1 MPTCPTVWPDTV
13 TQQDPAPGTTDVTGP
28 HVNLLVSLGPRP
40 AAYVMPEL
48 VGLPLAEAQS
58 KLGSAGLRLSKLS
71 PVPAPDSASG
81 TVVGQTPARGQRIDS
96 NSTIELQVARVA
108 VASAPVRFRACA
120 RIPGSAMA
128 YAKIEIAPSIL
139 ASNFAKLGEDVR
151 AVEQGGADVI
161 HVDVMDG
168 HFVPNI
174 SIGIPVVAS
183 LHKATRLP
191 LDVHLMIERPEDYIE
206 QFVRAGASRVLI
218 HQEATVHL
226 DRALSMI
233 RELGAQA
240 GAAINPATPV
250 ATLTDVFDKVDTV
263 LVMSVNPGFGGQKF
277 IPGAVEKIRQ
287 LNQWRARYNGAFR
300 IEVDGGVDAENT
312 AELAQAGANTFV
324 AGTSIF
330 HTPDPA
336 AAVRQIRKLATDA
349 LSQRV

>member
-1 MPTCPTVWPDTV
+1 M
-13 TQQDPAPGTTDVTGP
+13 
-28 HVNLLVSLGPRP
+28 
-40 AAYVMPEL
+40 
-48 VGLPLAEAQS
+48 
-58 KLGSAGLRLSKLS
+58 LS
-71 PVPAPDSASG
+71 G
-81 TVVGQTPARGQRIDS
+81 
-96 NSTIELQVARVA
+96 
-108 VASAPVRFRACA
+108 CA
-120 RIPGSAMA
+120 RIPGFAMA

-151 AVEQGGADVI
+151 AVEQGGADVL

-174 SIGIPVVAS
+174 SIGVPVVAS

-191 LDVHLMIERPEDYIE
+191 LDVHLMIERPEEYIE
-206 QFVRAGASRVLI
+206 RFVKAGANRVLI

-226 DRALSMI
+226 DRALTMI

-240 GAAINPATPV
+240 GVAINPATPV
-250 ATLTDVFDKVDTV
+250 ATLTDVFEKVDTV

-277 IPGAVEKIRQ
+277 IPGAIEKIRQ

-336 AAVRQIRKLATDA
+336 AAVRQIRKLATEA

>member
-1 MPTCPTVWPDTV
+1 
-13 TQQDPAPGTTDVTGP
+13 
-28 HVNLLVSLGPRP
+28 
-40 AAYVMPEL
+40 
-48 VGLPLAEAQS
+48 
-58 KLGSAGLRLSKLS
+58 
-71 PVPAPDSASG
+71 
-81 TVVGQTPARGQRIDS
+81 
-96 NSTIELQVARVA
+96 
-108 VASAPVRFRACA
+108 
-120 RIPGSAMA
+120 MA
-128 YAKIEIAPSIL
+128 YARIEIAPSIL
-139 ASNFAKLGEDVR
+139 ASNFAKLGDDVR

-174 SIGIPVVAS
+174 SIGVPVVAS

-206 QFVRAGASRVLI
+206 RFVRAGANRVLI

-226 DRALSMI
+226 DRALTMI

-250 ATLTDVFDKVDTV
+250 ATLTDVLDKVDTV

-287 LNQWRARYNGAFR
+287 LNQWRTRYNGGYR
-300 IEVDGGVDAENT
+300 IEVDGGVEPENT
-312 AELAQAGANTFV
+312 AELAKAGANTFV

-336 AAVRQIRKLATDA
+336 EAVRQIRRIATEA
-349 LSQRV
+349 SSQQV

>member
-1 MPTCPTVWPDTV
+1 
-13 TQQDPAPGTTDVTGP
+13 
-28 HVNLLVSLGPRP
+28 
-40 AAYVMPEL
+40 
-48 VGLPLAEAQS
+48 
-58 KLGSAGLRLSKLS
+58 
-71 PVPAPDSASG
+71 
-81 TVVGQTPARGQRIDS
+81 
-96 NSTIELQVARVA
+96 
-108 VASAPVRFRACA
+108 
-120 RIPGSAMA
+120 MA

-139 ASNFAKLGEDVR
+139 ASNFARLGEDIR

-174 SIGIPVVAS
+174 SIGIPVVDS

-191 LDVHLMIERPEDYIE
+191 LEVHLMIERPEEYIE
-206 QFVRAGASRVLI
+206 RFVRAGANRVLI

-226 DRALSMI
+226 DRALTMI

-277 IPGAVEKIRQ
+277 IPGAIEKIRQ
-287 LNQWRARYNGAFR
+287 LNQWRTRYNGAFR

-312 AELAQAGANTFV
+312 AQLAQAGANTFV

-336 AAVRQIRKLATDA
+336 AAVRQIRKLATEA

>member
-1 MPTCPTVWPDTV
+1 
-13 TQQDPAPGTTDVTGP
+13 
-28 HVNLLVSLGPRP
+28 
-40 AAYVMPEL
+40 
-48 VGLPLAEAQS
+48 
-58 KLGSAGLRLSKLS
+58 
-71 PVPAPDSASG
+71 
-81 TVVGQTPARGQRIDS
+81 
-96 NSTIELQVARVA
+96 
-108 VASAPVRFRACA
+108 
-120 RIPGSAMA
+120 MA
-128 YAKIEIAPSIL
+128 YARIEIAPSIL
-139 ASNFAKLGEDVR
+139 AADFSRLGEEIR

-183 LHKATRLP
+183 LRKATRLP

-206 QFVRAGASRVLI
+206 EFIRAGAARVLI

-226 DRALSMI
+226 DRALSLI
-233 RELGAQA
+233 REHGAEA
-240 GAAINPATPV
+240 GAVINPATPV
-250 ATLTDVFDKVDTV
+250 AALSEVLDKVDTV

-287 LNQWRARYNGAFR
+287 LNQWRARYNGGFR
-300 IEVDGGVDAENT
+300 IEVDGGVDAGNV
-312 AELAQAGANTFV
+312 AELAQAGVNTFV

-336 AAVRQIRKLATDA
+336 AAARQLRKLTAEA

>member
-1 MPTCPTVWPDTV
+1 MT
-13 TQQDPAPGTTDVTGP
+13 
-28 HVNLLVSLGPRP
+28 
-40 AAYVMPEL
+40 Y
-48 VGLPLAEAQS
+48 
-58 KLGSAGLRLSKLS
+58 
-71 PVPAPDSASG
+71 
-81 TVVGQTPARGQRIDS
+81 
-96 NSTIELQVARVA
+96 ARV
-108 VASAPVRFRACA
+108 
-120 RIPGSAMA
+120 
-128 YAKIEIAPSIL
+128 EIAPSIL
-139 ASNFAKLGEDVR
+139 AADFSRLGEEVR
-151 AVEQGGADVI
+151 AVEAGGADVI

-191 LDVHLMIERPEDYIE
+191 LDVHLMIDKPENYIGD
-206 QFVRAGASRVLI
+206 FVRAGAARVLI

-226 DRALSMI
+226 DRVLSMI

-240 GAAINPATPV
+240 GVAINPATPV
-250 ATLTDVFDKVDTV
+250 TTLADVFDKVDTV

-287 LNQWRARYNGAFR
+287 LERSRSRYNGDFR
-300 IEVDGGVDAENT
+300 IEVDGGVDLEN
-312 AELAQAGANTFV
+312 APELALAGVNTFV

-336 AAVRQIRKLATDA
+336 AATRQMRKLATEA